1 MPDTI
6 PFGEWT
12 PDKPDRRAG
21 STEAKGVISIAGSY
35 APFPDFSEYSGSDSD
50 LDSDA
55 RGAKGIYEDDGEAVI
70 FLGDDSK
77 LYWLVSRAA
86 TNISK
91 AGGYSLA
98 ADAGWQFDQFGDYVV
113 ATAAGTNPQVYQMG
127 VSSLFADLGG
137 SPPQATCLATVGD
150 FLMMGKDRTISWSA
164 FNDITDWTPSAATQ
178 AGSQNFA
185 QEAGV
190 IQAIVGLDYA
200 AIFQERAIRRGVYVG
215 PPLIWDFGQDA
226 VEKRRGA
233 ISRDA
238 VAAYGRLIF
247 FASDDGFYVFDGQQ
261 SVAIGYGK
269 VDNYFS
275 TNLNYGYRYK
285 VNAAVDTINKLV
297 VFGFPSGSSTSI
309 NEQLIYSIKDGRW
322 TRDDVDLQYMFDLP
336 VDPLT
341 VDNFHTYETSDDLDT
356 SNLNDIN
363 IDSSVF
369 DDRRRFLAGVNTSN
383 RLGVFTGSPRPAT
396 IDTQEFEAA
405 PGQRALVT
413 EIWPITDAP
422 QELVTAG
429 VGYRRALPGGAASF
443 TTATAMNRV
452 GFCPQRLDARFL
464 RARVQIASGNWT
476 RAEGIN
482 HTADLTG
489 DR

>member
-1 MPDTI
+1 M
-6 PFGEWT
+6 F
-12 PDKPDRRAG
+12 
-21 STEAKGVISIAGSY
+21 SIAGAY
-35 APFPDFSEYSGSDSD
+35 APFPSLSLYGGTGAATTSD
-50 LDSDA
+50 L

-70 FLGDDSK
+70 FCGDSAK
-77 LYWLVSRAA
+77 LYWLVSRVA
-86 TNISK
+86 TDISK
-91 AGGYSLA
+91 AGGYALA
-98 ADAGWQFDQFGDYVV
+98 VDAGWQFDQFGDYVV
-113 ATAAGTNPQVYQMG
+113 AVAPGHAPQVYQIG

-150 FLMMGKDRTISWSA
+150 QLLLGLGRTVYFSA

-178 AGSQNFA
+178 AGSQVFA
-185 QEAGV
+185 QESGLV
-190 IQAIVGLDYA
+190 QAIVGLDYA

-261 SVAIGYGK
+261 SIPIGYGK
-269 VDNYFS
+269 VDKYF
-275 TNLNYGYRYK
+275 TDNLNYGYRYK
-285 VNAAVDTINKLV
+285 VNAAVDTVNKLV
-297 VFGFPSGSSTSI
+297 VFGFPSGSATNI
-309 NEQLIYSIKDGRW
+309 NEQLIYSIQDGRW
-322 TRDDVDLQYMFDLP
+322 TRDDVSLQYLFDLP

-341 VDNFHTYETSDDLDT
+341 VDNFHTFETSDDLDT
-356 SNLNDIN
+356 TNLNAIN

-369 DDRRRFLAGVNTSN
+369 DDRRRFLAGANTSN
-383 RLGVFTGSPRPAT
+383 QIGIFTGDARPAT

-405 PGQRALVT
+405 PGNRALVT
-413 EIWPITDAP
+413 EIWPISDAI
-422 QELVTAG
+422 QGQITASI
-429 VGYRRALPGGAASF
+429 GYRRALPGADVAY
-443 TTATAMNRV
+443 TTGTLMNAQ
-452 GFCPQRLDARFL
+452 GFCPQRIDARFL
-464 RARVQIASGNWT
+464 RARISIASSNWS

-482 HTADLTG
+482 YTAELTG